1 MDSKI
6 NLRMKKILSRLGNIK
21 QIRDGGLFSLYSFFN
36 KGISFILL
44 ILLAEY
50 ISPEQYGQLSI
61 FNTFTM
67 FFGYFVGLSTAGY
80 LSVSYFKQNRD
91 EFSKDFSIIIAITTI
106 GTLVITVLITLLYSI
121 AGDALGMPVY
131 FLYIGLLISFTSTL
145 VNINLDYLR
154 IQQKVGL
161 YGLFSCS
168 FAILNFVLSI
178 YLVKNTNLNWHGRVY
193 AQLLCDLFY
202 CAIVLY
208 IFLKEKLLRF
218 KFDKNRFKKIILWGL
233 PLIPHLASS
242 WMKQGVDR
250 FIIDANHTMV
260 DVGMFSF
267 ALNLS
272 SIILIVG
279 TAFNQ
284 VNSVD
289 LYQVLSSNLDVKT
302 KISKLLHKERVFLFL
317 YVIITV
323 IIIVIC
329 LIFIPVFLPNYS
341 GAMYYFTI
349 LALYALFQC
358 IYLIYC
364 NYLFYYNKT
373 KNLMYITFGSSL
385 VHLILSIILT
395 KLSLYYTCAIYVVI
409 QLIITALIFRQ
420 SRIILKNHI
429 Q

>member
-1 MDSKI
+1 
-6 NLRMKKILSRLGNIK
+6 MKNIFGRFKDIK
-21 QIRDGGLFSLYSFFN
+21 QIRNGSLFSLYSFFN
-36 KGISFILL
+36 KGISFVLL
-44 ILLAEY
+44 IILAEY

-80 LSVSYFKQNRD
+80 LSVSYFKQNRE
-91 EFSKDFSIIIAITTI
+91 EFSRDFSAIILITTVGTIAIASM
-106 GTLVITVLITLLYSI
+106 ITLLFNI
-121 AGDALGMPVY
+121 IDDALKMPLY
-131 FLYIGLLISFTSTL
+131 FLYIGLLISFTNTL

-154 IQQKVGL
+154 IQQKVGC

-168 FAILNFVLSI
+168 FAILNFILSI
-178 YLVKNTNLNWHGRVY
+178 YLVANTDLNWHGRVY
-193 AQLLCDLFY
+193 AQLLCDVFF

-208 IFLKEKLLRF
+208 IFFKENLLHIN
-218 KFDKNRFKKIILWGL
+218 FDKNRFKRIILWGL
-233 PLIPHLASS
+233 PIIPHLASS

-250 FIIDANHTMV
+250 FIIEANHTMA

-289 LYQVLSSNLDVKT
+289 LYQTLSSNLDIKA
-302 KISKLLHKERVFLFL
+302 KIKRLVHKERIFLFL
-317 YVIITV
+317 YLTITAV
-323 IIIVIC
+323 IIIIC
-329 LIFIPVFLPNYS
+329 LVFIPIFLSNYS
-341 GAMYYFTI
+341 SSLYYFFI
-349 LALYALFQC
+349 LSLYALLQC
-358 IYLIYC
+358 VYLIYC
-364 NYLFYYNKT
+364 NYLFYFNKT

-385 VHLILSIILT
+385 IHLVLSLILT
-395 KLSLYYTCAIYVVI
+395 KYSLYYTCTIYVIV
-409 QLIITALIFRQ
+409 QLIITTLIFRQ
-420 SRIILKNHI
+420 SRIILKNHV

>member
-1 MDSKI
+1 M
-6 NLRMKKILSRLGNIK
+6 MKKFLGKWGNLK

-36 KGISFILL
+36 KGVSFILL

-80 LSVSYFKQNRD
+80 LSVSYFKQNKD
-91 EFSKDFSIIIAITTI
+91 EFSKDFSVIVTITIIGALAIA
-106 GTLVITVLITLLYSI
+106 VLITLLYKLL
-121 AGDALGMPVY
+121 GNALNMPFY

-161 YGLFSCS
+161 YGLFSCL
-168 FAILNFVLSI
+168 FAVLNLVLSI
-178 YLVKNTNLNWHGRVY
+178 YLVRNTDLNWHGRVY
-193 AQLLCDLFY
+193 AQLICDIVF
-202 CAIVLY
+202 CIIVLF
-208 IFLKEKLLRF
+208 IFSKEKLLRF
-218 KFDKNRFKKIILWGL
+218 IFDKNRFKRIILWGM

-250 FIIDANHTMV
+250 FIIDANHTMAA
-260 DVGMFSF
+260 VGMFSF

-289 LYQVLSSNLDVKT
+289 IYQVLASDLDIQT
-302 KISKLLHKERVFLFL
+302 KVRTLVHKERVSLFL
-317 YVIITV
+317 YLAIT
-323 IIIVIC
+323 IIIVIMC
-329 LIFIPVFLPNYS
+329 FVFIPVFLPNYS
-341 GAMYYFTI
+341 GALGYFLI
-349 LALYALFQC
+349 LSLYALFQC

-364 NYLFYYNKT
+364 NYLFYFNQT

-385 VHLILSIILT
+385 IHLVLSLILT
-395 KLSLYYTCAIYVVI
+395 KYSLYYTCAIYVIV
-409 QLIITALIFRQ
+409 QLIITSLIFWK
-420 SRIILKNHI
+420 SKTTLKNI
-429 Q
+429 SNSYANY